1 MPGNNYVLVRAAQF
15 DKLGNN
21 SLKSIPALQVS
32 GPDFLV
38 EYDQLRLSQAA
49 LPAAA

>member
-32 GPDFLV
+32 GLIFWWNTT
-38 EYDQLRLSQAA
+38 SFG
-49 LPAAA
+49 